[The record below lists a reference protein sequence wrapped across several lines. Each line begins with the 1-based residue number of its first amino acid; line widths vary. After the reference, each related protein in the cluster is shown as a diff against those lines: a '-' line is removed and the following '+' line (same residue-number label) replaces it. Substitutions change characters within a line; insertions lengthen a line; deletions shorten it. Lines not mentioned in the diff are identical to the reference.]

1 MNITVILCTYNRC
14 QILGKALASVALSR
28 LPESVEWEV
37 LVVDDNSNDRTADVV
52 ADFRRRYL
60 GRFRY
65 LFNPQSG
72 KSNSLNKG
80 IAEAKGEVLAF
91 MDDDVTVEPTWLQRL
106 TTPVLEGK
114 GTGCGG
120 RILPEWSCTPPQ
132 WLPDS
137 GRHPLAPLA
146 VFDLGLEAG
155 RLTEAPFGTNMAFH
169 KSVFVKY
176 GGFRTDLGP
185 GAGGKSAMPRTA
197 SLAAVCSLR
206 VNNCGMN
213 HRRLYIT
220 RCRRIDFDSN
230 TFWLGGSINPA
241 LTFGRLDYLLIAGW
255 SSRVSRCA
263 YFAVLRCVRLD
274 GCWLWGLRVDFPTRY
289 KCGRWLGKSWSVTAR
304 SILPGARINDVRNLI
319 SNNTRTDAA
328 ENIHW
333 EYVKKDSHT
342 HF

>member
-1 MNITVILCTYNRC
+1 
-14 QILGKALASVALSR
+14 LASVALSR

-185 GAGGKSAMPRTA
+185 GAGGEIRHAEDSEFGSRLLAAGEQLWYEPSAIVYHPVPENRLRQQYFLAWWFDKSRADIRAFGLPADSRLVLA
-197 SLAAVCSLR
+197 GIPLRLFRSLALC
-206 VNNCGMN
+206 
-213 HRRLYIT
+213 
-220 RCRRIDFDSN
+220 
-230 TFWLGGSINPA
+230 
-241 LTFGRLDYLLIAGW
+241 
-255 SSRVSRCA
+255 
-263 YFAVLRCVRLD
+263 
-274 GCWLWGLRVDFPTRY
+274 
-289 KCGRWLGKSWSVTAR
+289 TAR
-304 SILPGARINDVRNLI
+304 WMLAVGPSRRFSNKIQVWSLAGQILECYRQKHFARCQDQ
-319 SNNTRTDAA
+319 
-328 ENIHW
+328 
-333 EYVKKDSHT
+333 
-342 HF
+342 

>member
-80 IAEAKGEVLAF
+80 IVEAKGEVLAF

-185 GAGGKSAMPRTA
+185 GAGREIRHAEDSEFGSRLLAAGEQLWYEPSAIVYHPVPENRLRQQYFLAWWFDKSRADIQAFGLPADSRLVLA
-197 SLAAVCSLR
+197 GIPLRLFRSLAVC
-206 VNNCGMN
+206 
-213 HRRLYIT
+213 
-220 RCRRIDFDSN
+220 
-230 TFWLGGSINPA
+230 
-241 LTFGRLDYLLIAGW
+241 
-255 SSRVSRCA
+255 
-263 YFAVLRCVRLD
+263 
-274 GCWLWGLRVDFPTRY
+274 
-289 KCGRWLGKSWSVTAR
+289 TAR
-304 SILPGARINDVRNLI
+304 WMLAVRPSRRFSNKIQVWSLAGQILECYRQKHSARCQDQ
-319 SNNTRTDAA
+319 
-328 ENIHW
+328 
-333 EYVKKDSHT
+333 
-342 HF
+342 